1 MISDEF
7 RTLLL
12 RQKYKLIGNNAA
24 AKLCT
29 WTKHSIRGKGACY
42 KQKFYGIQS
51 HRCLQCTP
59 ALNACSHNC
68 LFCWRA
74 TQFTET
80 EVRDPDD
87 PEFIVEK
94 AIEVQRKMLSGFGGF
109 EGADKKK
116 WKEAQN
122 PNQVAIS
129 LSGEPTLYPFLSEL
143 VDAFAKRDFTTF
155 VVSNGTNPTVL
166 DSIRP
171 TQLYLTLPAPDKD
184 TYRRT
189 CNPLLNNGWDL
200 INKSLEAMKDSRT
213 RTVLRLTLVRGLNM
227 LDPKGYMTLIEKAS
241 PMFVEA
247 KAYMAVG
254 FSRQRLGMDFMP
266 SHAEIREFAQQLA
279 DESSYVITDE
289 HPPSRVVLL
298 SRDKKA
304 AKSRLIKRD
313 D

>member
-1 MISDEF
+1 MISPEL
-7 RTLLL
+7 RSLLL

-29 WTKHSIRGKGACY
+29 WTKYSLRGKGHCY

-51 HRCLQCTP
+51 HRCLQMTP

-74 TQFTET
+74 TQYTQT
-80 EVRDPDD
+80 MVSDPDE
-87 PEFIVEK
+87 PEFIIDG
-94 AIEVQRKMLSGFGGF
+94 AIAAQRKMLSGFGGF
-109 EGADKKK
+109 DGVDKRK

-122 PNQVAIS
+122 PNQAAIS
-129 LSGEPTLYPFLSEL
+129 LSGEPTLYLYLPEL
-143 VDAFAKRDFTTF
+143 INAFAKRDFTTF
-155 VVSNGTNPTVL
+155 VVSNGTNPEAL
-166 DSIRP
+166 EDLRP
-171 TQLYLTLPAPDKD
+171 TQLYMTLPAPDKE

-189 CNPLLNNGWDL
+189 CNPLIGDGWQKLNE
-200 INKSLEAMKDSRT
+200 SLNVISRAKT

-227 LDPKGYMTLIEKAS
+227 LDPKGYARLIEKAS

-254 FSRQRLGMDFMP
+254 FSRQRLGMDYMP

-279 DESSYVITDE
+279 DECGYTISDE
-289 HPPSRVVLL
+289 HLPSRVVLL
-298 SRDKKA
+298 SKDEKAVKK
-304 AKSRLIKRD
+304 RIIPD
-313 D
+313 Q